1 MDEYNSIRTLMLS
14 ADKDCWCF
22 LYRSVVTYD
31 QNTKSCRQDELARL
45 CHASEKIKMVKQ
57 GIETKTNSIFQGK

>member
-1 MDEYNSIRTLMLS
+1 MLS

-45 CHASEKIKMVKQ
+45 CHASEKIQMVKQ
-57 GIETKTNSIFQGK
+57 SIETKTNSIF